1 MEGISVFG
9 SIYKTYEYDM
19 FKFIKGNRKLNVAN
33 VNKLERSM
41 KEEQLII
48 PIAVNENYE
57 IIDGQHRLSCCK
69 KLRLPVYYYI
79 LNGYSQEQMK
89 RANLIS
95 TNWNKDDFL
104 NAYVIQELNDYITF
118 YDIKECYGIRTTDLI
133 KIISRVKKVSTV
145 SLNLDFEK
153 GRLSIDEEEK
163 EEILEFLF
171 SLEDF
176 SGFSDYKRSKFIS
189 AFLNLYY
196 YKKYEHKVMQ
206 TKLLTNSVSL
216 IQQSTKEEYIS
227 LLCKIYCK
235 RNRQGNSIYY
245 DIKTKK
251 FYTTELD

>member
-1 MEGISVFG
+1 MKGITVFG
-9 SIYKTYEYDM
+9 TIYKTYEYNM
-19 FKFIKGNRKLNVAN
+19 FKFIKENRKLNIAI
-33 VNKLERSM
+33 VNKLEKSM

-48 PIAVNENYE
+48 PIVVNENYE
-57 IIDGQHRLSCCK
+57 VVDGQHRLDCCK
-69 KLRLPVYYYI
+69 KLGLPVYYYV

-104 NAYVIQELNDYITF
+104 NTYITQGLKDYITF
-118 YDIKECYGIRTTDLI
+118 YKLKERYKIKTTDLI
-133 KIISRVKKVSTV
+133 RIISRVKKTNIV
-145 SLNLDFEK
+145 SLNLDFKE

-163 EEILEFLF
+163 KEILEFLF

-189 AFLNLYY
+189 AFLDLYY

-206 TKLLTNSVSL
+206 TKLLTNSASL
-216 IQQSTKEEYIS
+216 IQQSTKEGYIS

-235 RNRQGNSIYY
+235 RNRQGNKFYY